1 MGRRAGGR
9 GWLRSCA
16 AILIATLAL
25 GAAAC
30 SSDATTT
37 ELADDPADV
46 TVPGPRPTAPEPDGD
61 SGLSDSGNELLAQ
74 LQAVSEESDLCAVLT
89 GDAFATLLDEELD
102 VAALVTS
109 PAGITQLIA
118 LVDSTFTQLVAISP
132 PEVQPSMQ
140 TIQEVWTRVAAL
152 NTGAEQA
159 EERTAQIL
167 AEPQVQEANRSL
179 ITWTAL
185 NCPGAAANLVEGG
198 TGT

>member
-1 MGRRAGGR
+1 MARRAGGR

-16 AILIATLAL
+16 AILVALLAL

-37 ELADDPADV
+37 ELADDSADV
-46 TVPGPRPTAPEPDGD
+46 TVPGPRPTAPDPDEG

-74 LQAVSEESDLCAVLT
+74 LQAVSEETDLCAVLT

-118 LVDSTFTQLVAISP
+118 LVDSTFTQLVVISP

-140 TIQEVWTRVAAL
+140 TIQQVWTRLASSGGGAD
-152 NTGAEQA
+152 AEQRA
-159 EERTAQIL
+159 AQVL
-167 AEPQVQEANRSL
+167 AEPQVQQANQSL
-179 ITWTAL
+179 LTWTAL
-185 NCPGAAANLVEGG
+185 NCPGAAANLLEGG

>member
-1 MGRRAGGR
+1 M
-9 GWLRSCA
+9 CA
-16 AILIATLAL
+16 AILVASVAL
-25 GAAAC
+25 GVAAC

-46 TVPGPRPTAPEPDGD
+46 TVPGPRPTAVEPGTD

-74 LQAVSEESDLCAVLT
+74 LREVSEETDLCAVLT

-109 PAGITQLIA
+109 PAGVTQLIA
-118 LVDSTFTQLVAISP
+118 LVDSTFTQLVVIAP
-132 PEVQPSMQ
+132 LEVQPSMQ
-140 TIQEVWTRVAAL
+140 TIQEVWTRLASL
-152 NTGAEQA
+152 NTGAADA

-167 AEPQVQEANRSL
+167 AEPQVQEANRNL

-185 NCPGAAANLVEGG
+185 NCPDAAANLVEGAAG
-198 TGT
+198 T

>member
-1 MGRRAGGR
+1 V
-9 GWLRSCA
+9 A
-16 AILIATLAL
+16 ALAL
-25 GAAAC
+25 AMGVAFTLLAGC

-46 TVPGPRPTAPEPDGD
+46 TVPGPRPTAAEPDTD

-118 LVDSTFTQLVAISP
+118 LVDSTFTQLVVISP

-140 TIQEVWTRVAAL
+140 TIQQVWTRLASSGGGAD
-152 NTGAEQA
+152 AEQRA
-159 EERTAQIL
+159 AQVL
-167 AEPQVQEANRSL
+167 AEPQVQQANQSL
-179 ITWTAL
+179 LTWTAL
-185 NCPGAAANLVEGG
+185 NCPGAAANLLEGG

>member
-1 MGRRAGGR
+1 MARRVGGR

-16 AILIATLAL
+16 AVLVSVLAL

-46 TVPGPRPTAPEPDGD
+46 TVPGPRPTAPEPDQG

-74 LQAVSEESDLCAVLT
+74 LQAVSEETDLCAVLT

-109 PAGITQLIA
+109 PAGITQLIT
-118 LVDSTFTQLVAISP
+118 LVDSTFTQLVVISP

-140 TIQEVWTRVAAL
+140 TIQQVWTRLASSGGGAD
-152 NTGAEQA
+152 AEQRA
-159 EERTAQIL
+159 AQVL
-167 AEPQVQEANRSL
+167 AEPQVQQANQSL
-179 ITWTAL
+179 LTWTAL
-185 NCPGAAANLVEGG
+185 NCPGAAANLLEGG